1 MGDLDALLTR
11 MTDTLG
17 AAEVADWGDISVQLE
32 ALRGMKVE
40 NSWPSA
46 NCAACSGVGFVTFD
60 YGIDGVSI
68 EISKYADCLESL
80 LSSEDSTV
88 PVHFIGGDFYAQ
100 ADSVIRPQWQRFEIN
115 GVNGWNK
122 WDGGEWF
129 ARLFYEVMT
138 EDSGGS
144 REMARE
150 VWGQAVRIASEL
162 GGYVAAHKIGLLI
175 PVNINSNPG
184 NPAYALGMVLAG
196 ELLGVYVISSN
207 HDYYWEGGKPSNEY
221 APGEDPG
228 VRDHFFKNTDNR
240 PFFSMFKQL
249 YPWNGR
255 RWLQVNI
262 NELQT
267 KHLLEV
273 DGFASDRV
281 HELSTTISDEFLAEY
296 TTGDVRNARRRMA
309 CILADGTDCP
319 HSVAVDTHLANLGI
333 WMGTQRPL
341 VVGAEAGLSFD
352 PEADSLIYLLQPTRI
367 ISRKRIERDLHLI
380 GALLQTPAFRAKFDA
395 EERSLVLHITGPTPI
410 EHQADLQVVIEAYRE
425 VIEKAGEAGK
435 RVFIAFSA
443 GTEDHPAFS
452 DKGYARLHIEDI
464 YRMATAVVFPSET
477 EGRGLPIIES
487 GASGVP
493 IICSRYEPEEVFA
506 GVVGEHLPADEQINY
521 IAFPEGEFT
530 PDFLADLATLLLD
543 GVGREENRQHN
554 RRAVGARYG
563 RDMLMRAF
571 SKLIEAV

>member
-1 MGDLDALLTR
+1 MTDLNALLTR

-17 AAEVADWGDISVQLE
+17 AAEVADWGDISLQLE
-32 ALRGMKVE
+32 ALREMKVE
-40 NSWPSA
+40 SPWPSA
-46 NCAACSGVGFVTFD
+46 NCAARSGVGFVTFD

-80 LSSEDSTV
+80 LSDEDCPV

-100 ADSVIRPQWQRFEIN
+100 ADSVIRPQWRRFKIN
-115 GVNGWNK
+115 GVNGWSK
-122 WDGGEWF
+122 WDDGTWF
-129 ARLFYEVMT
+129 ARLFYEVMPPNN
-138 EDSGGS
+138 DGS

-150 VWGQAVRIASEL
+150 IWAQAVRIAGDL
-162 GGYVAAHKIGLLI
+162 GVYVAAHNIGLLI

-196 ELLGVYVISSN
+196 ELLGAYVINSN
-207 HDYYWEGGKPSNEY
+207 HDYYWEGGKPTSEY
-221 APGEDPG
+221 EPGEDLG
-228 VRDHFFKNTDNR
+228 VRDHFFKNIDNR
-240 PFFSMFKQL
+240 AFFSMFKQL

-267 KHLLEV
+267 KHLIEI

-296 TTGDVRNARRRMA
+296 TAEEVRSARRRMA
-309 CILADGTDCP
+309 CILADGADRP
-319 HSVAVDTHLANLGI
+319 HSVAVDEHLANLGT
-333 WMGTQRPL
+333 WMGAQRPL

-352 PEADSLIYLLQPTRI
+352 PEADSLVYLLQPTRI

-380 GALLQTPAFRAKFDA
+380 GALLQTPVFREKFDA

-410 EHQADLQVVIEAYRE
+410 EHQADLQVVMEAYRE
-425 VIEKAGEAGK
+425 VVERTGETGK
-435 RVFIAFSA
+435 RVFIAFSV
-443 GTEDHPAFS
+443 GTEEHPAFG
-452 DKGYARLHIEDI
+452 DRGYARLHIEDI

-487 GASGVP
+487 GACGVP
-493 IICSRYEPEEVFA
+493 IICSRYEPEAVFA
-506 GVVGEHLPADEQINY
+506 GVVGKHLPADEQINY
-521 IAFPEGEFT
+521 IPFPEREFT
-530 PDFLADLATLLLD
+530 PEFLADLAALLLD
-543 GVGREENRQHN
+543 GIGREENCRHN
-554 RRAVGARYG
+554 RHAVGARYG
-563 RDMLMRAF
+563 REMLMRAF

>member
-1 MGDLDALLTR
+1 MSDLNVLLTR

-17 AAEVADWGDISVQLE
+17 AAQVADWGDISVQLE
-32 ALRGMKVE
+32 ALRGTKVE
-40 NSWPSA
+40 APWPSA
-46 NCAACSGVGFVTFD
+46 NRAARSGVGFVTFD

-68 EISKYADCLESL
+68 EIAKYADCLESL
-80 LSSEDSTV
+80 LSNEDHTV
-88 PVHFIGGDFYAQ
+88 PMHFIGGDFFAQ
-100 ADSVIRPQWQRFEIN
+100 ADTVIRPQWRRFEID
-115 GVNGWNK
+115 GVNGWSK
-122 WDGGEWF
+122 WDDGTWF
-129 ARLFYEVMT
+129 ARLFREVMPP
-138 EDSGGS
+138 DSDGS

-150 VWGQAVRIASEL
+150 IWGQAVRIAAEL
-162 GGYVAAHKIGLLI
+162 GGYVAANNIGLLI

-196 ELLGVYVISSN
+196 ELLGVYVINSN
-207 HDYYWEGGKPSNEY
+207 HDYYWEGGKPANEY

-228 VRDHFFKNTDNR
+228 VRDHFFKNIDNR

-249 YPWNGR
+249 YPWNGW

-296 TTGDVRNARRRMA
+296 TTEDVRSARRRMA
-309 CILADGTDCP
+309 CILADGADRR
-319 HSVAVDTHLANLGI
+319 HSVAVDAHLANLSA

-352 PEADSLIYLLQPTRI
+352 PDADSLIYLLQPTRI

-380 GALLQTPAFRAKFDA
+380 GALLETPAFREKFDA
-395 EERSLVLHITGPTPI
+395 EERSLALHITGPVPI
-410 EHQADLQVVIEAYRE
+410 EHRADLQVVIEAYRE
-425 VIEKAGEAGK
+425 VVLKAGETGK
-435 RVFIAFSA
+435 RVFIAFSV
-443 GTEDHPAFS
+443 GTEDHPAFGE
-452 DKGYARLHIEDI
+452 KGYARLHIEDI
-464 YRMATAVVFPSET
+464 YRMATAVVFPSKT

-487 GASGVP
+487 GACGVP

-506 GVVGEHLPADEQINY
+506 GVVGEHLPAEEQINY
-521 IAFPEGEFT
+521 LPFPEGEFT
-530 PDFLADLATLLLD
+530 PDFLADVAALLLD
-543 GVGREENRQHN
+543 GVGREQNQQHN

-563 RDMLMRAF
+563 REMLMTTF